1 MVLETSIEK
10 GSKESEQTYKR
21 QNLRGILDH
30 SREFANDTPR
40 NSDDEKI
47 LNNQKGAKFRKE
59 GCLYNSTGDGAL
71 QIR

>member
-1 MVLETSIEK
+1 MALETSIEK
-10 GSKESEQTYKR
+10 GSRESEQTYKC

-47 LNNQKGAKFRKE
+47 LNNHGQQLERKL
-59 GCLYNSTGDGAL
+59 CTLLD
-71 QIR
+71 IRL